1 MYPLNIVILN
11 YFLYS
16 GLCKYYSFH
25 KIRFFYPLNS
35 RFKYSHFTISINY
48 QSIMKSNKLKQE
60 FTPYDLYVIKKLQG
74 VGEDLFLNFKEFE
87 GKKMKY

>member
-1 MYPLNIVILN
+1 
-11 YFLYS
+11 
-16 GLCKYYSFH
+16 
-25 KIRFFYPLNS
+25 
-35 RFKYSHFTISINY
+35 
-48 QSIMKSNKLKQE
+48 MKSNKLKQE